1 LTYFYKHTLVVCRCS
16 LVAKTLIVIQAQSS
30 WSPSKNVFLISLR
43 GIYVQLCL
51 QLSFIL
57 FYCLYA
63 PTTSQLNILTS
74 KFLNIGKKYF
84 YFSCIFFLSL
94 LCLLILRNLK
104 LPSDIQNAPFTGH
117 FITIIKNPE
126 KVSRNLGTTGPFWV
140 FCVQNK
146 IKSYHLK
153 MLRELL

>member
-43 GIYVQLCL
+43 GIYVQLFL

-57 FYCLYA
+57 LYCLYA

-84 YFSCIFFLSL
+84 LSL
-94 LCLLILRNLK
+94 SFVSFNIEKSQIAIWYTKRPIYWALHHNNKKSRKGFPQFRHYRSFLGILCAK
-104 LPSDIQNAPFTGH
+104 
-117 FITIIKNPE
+117 
-126 KVSRNLGTTGPFWV
+126 
-140 FCVQNK
+140 
-146 IKSYHLK
+146 
-153 MLRELL
+153 